1 MAGLATLG
9 SAEVEVTRDGGGI
22 AEALV
27 EELRRRHLRARV
39 VDEVD
44 AAAGA
49 VIFLGGL
56 RELGS
61 DDEAIAVARE
71 AFRAA
76 KTFAPRAS
84 ESGGVFVTLQD
95 TGGDFGLS
103 GSERAWLGG
112 LSGLAKTA
120 SLEWAKASV
129 KAIDLERG
137 QRTPRALAELI
148 ALELFAGGSE
158 IEVGLCADGR
168 RTTLESV
175 LEEPR
180 ASRTLAIDERS
191 VIVCSGGARG
201 VTAATLIA
209 LAKQHRPRIV
219 LLGRTP
225 LVAEP
230 AGCAGIADDAGLKRA
245 LLSIAKQEGRTV
257 RPAELGAQARGIF
270 AVREIRDTLA
280 ALEAAGSPARY
291 FALDVSCADDLR
303 RVLAE
308 AREDWGPI
316 TGIVHGAGVVAD
328 KLIAEKTEEQ
338 FERVL
343 RTKVDGLR
351 ALLAATADDPL
362 SLLVLFSSVAAR
374 SGNVGQCDYAMANE
388 MLNKVAARHARQ
400 HPGSVVKSLNW
411 GPWEAGMVTPELK
424 RHFTEHGV
432 ALIPLDVGARMMLEE
447 LGDERHVEV
456 VLGGAPRRA
465 SIAGDAGAA
474 DAATETT
481 LAVHVDASSHPY
493 LVDHAVEDVP
503 VLPVVLVL
511 EWFARAARALAPGLA
526 VAACRQLRVFRG
538 VPLQRFHDGG
548 DWLGLRCKPRSERE
562 VEVELVS
569 PVDPRV
575 RYYAAVVELAEP
587 ESLRPL
593 GADSAVALDASA
605 LGPLGVPVYGGALFH
620 GPKFQVIRGVQGV
633 GAAGIAGELVGTEAQ
648 QWIGG
653 PWQTDP
659 ALLDGGLQL
668 ALLWAE
674 HHLGGRSLPTG
685 LAAYRSFSTEPVV
698 GPLRCLVSA
707 KAEGKSK
714 AVSDIT
720 FLDEDGRVVTRL
732 EGVETHQRA

>member
-1 MAGLATLG
+1 MAGLAALG
-9 SAEVEVTRDGGGI
+9 STEIAVTRDGGGV

-27 EELRRRHLRARV
+27 EELRSRHLQARV

-56 RELGS
+56 RELAS
-61 DDEAIAVARE
+61 DDEAIDVARE

-76 KTFAPRAS
+76 KAFAPRAS

-137 QRTPRALAELI
+137 ERTPRAIAELI
-148 ALELFAGGSE
+148 ALELFTGGSE
-158 IEVGLCADGR
+158 IEVGLHVDGR

-180 ASRTLAIDERS
+180 SSRPPAIDERS
-191 VIVCSGGARG
+191 VIVCSGGGRG

-209 LAKQHRPRIV
+209 LAQQHRPRIV

-225 LVAEP
+225 LAAEP

-257 RPAELGAQARGIF
+257 KPAELGAQARGIQ

-291 FALDVSCADDLR
+291 FAVDVSSDDDLR
-303 RVLAE
+303 RALAE
-308 AREDWGPI
+308 ARGEWGPI

-424 RHFTEHGV
+424 RYFTEHGV
-432 ALIPLDVGARMMLEE
+432 ALIPLEAGARMMLEE
-447 LGDERHVEV
+447 LADERHVEV

-465 SIAGDAGAA
+465 SIAGAGAA

-481 LAVHVDASSHPY
+481 FAVHVDASSHPY
-493 LVDHAVEDVP
+493 LVDHAIEDVP

-511 EWFARAARALAPGLA
+511 EWFARAASALVPGLA
-526 VAACRQLRVFRG
+526 VAACRQVRVFRG

-548 DWLGLRCKPRSERE
+548 DWLGLRCKLRGERE

-569 PVDPRV
+569 AVDPRV
-575 RYYAAVVELAEP
+575 RYYAAVVDLVEP
-587 ESLRPL
+587 EKLRRL
-593 GADSAVALDASA
+593 GADSAAALDAPS

-633 GAAGIAGELVGTEAQ
+633 GATGIAGELVGTEAQ

-674 HHLGGRSLPTG
+674 HNLGGRSLPTG
-685 LAAYRSFSTEPVV
+685 LSAYRSFSAEPVV

-720 FLDEDGRVVTRL
+720 FLDEEGRVVTRL